1 MLKKHLTDMKEQWQ
15 VGVSFGLT
23 SGAIT
28 TMGLI
33 VGLHSETH
41 EKLAET
47 GVASC
52 LVIIGK

>member
-1 MLKKHLTDMKEQWQ
+1 MKEQWQ

-33 VGLHSETH
+33 VGLHSEIH

-47 GVASC
+47 GVAS
-52 LVIIGK
+52 